1 MNLIEK
7 LFGANYRTTITGWLE
22 TASWLLALLAA
33 APYTLGDVAN
43 ILPPEWKATVFQISG
58 VCAGI
63 LAFINRSLAKDKAIT
78 GNGTPNAPYE
88 VPVSGDILQ
97 RNRVIPPKFPLI
109 AIAAFATFGLAGC
122 QTIPITARVTYGTAA
137 SIGYDGKTVAVDA
150 DASALLGFKK

>member
-33 APYTLGDVAN
+33 APYTLGEVAS
-43 ILPPEWKATVFQISG
+43 ILPPEWKATVFKISG

-78 GNGTPNAPYE
+78 GNGTPDAPYQVKDPASLVE
-88 VPVSGDILQ
+88 NNRIVPLLALCAIL
-97 RNRVIPPKFPLI
+97 P
-109 AIAAFATFGLAGC
+109 FALTSC
-122 QTIPITARVTYGTAA
+122 VTIPVTARLTYGAA
-137 SIGYDGKTVAVDA
+137 SIGYDGKSVAIEA
-150 DASALLGFKK
+150 DAASLLGFQK

>member
-22 TASWLLALLAA
+22 TASWVLTFLAA
-33 APYTLGDVAN
+33 APYTLGEVAN
-43 ILPPEWKATVFQISG
+43 LLPPAWKETIFKISITA
-58 VCAGI
+58 AGI
-63 LAFINRSLAKDKAIT
+63 LAFLNRTLAKDKAIT

-109 AIAAFATFGLAGC
+109 TIAAFATFGFAGC

-137 SIGYDGKTVAVDA
+137 SIGYDGKTVAVEA
-150 DASALLGFKK
+150 DASALLGYKK